1 MKQLRSV
8 KLQAGKARNYLRYTE
23 RLKELQVNYSLSE
36 YAKNQTELKE
46 KESII
51 ERERKRF
58 EKLAAEVARK
68 DDLMSELGR
77 RIIETEN
84 KLNRSDNLLVAVQ
97 SKIEQNLQR
106 IGFLQVR
113 VSELQQRKE
122 SADERINTLREQEK
136 TFKTDSD
143 HMRQE
148 LVECEETFEEKS
160 RAAEQ
165 IQKDVQAIKA
175 ECASL
180 EANLEDEKSGV
191 IDIVR
196 RTAQLHNEIQSISVY
211 RDSLSS
217 QKDRLSGRAAHGRAE
232 LEKLLTEKAQHKARL
247 DDIEKVLSDL
257 TQKLKSKRKE
267 TEDVNNQLSV
277 DNRRL
282 AASREAR
289 STLSGELAILTDMEV
304 RREGLTSAVKS
315 ILQNRSEKDGGLDYI
330 EGVMADIVTADFEYA
345 NAVEA
350 ALEGQTDALVVNSTR
365 SLLADTGVKGTI
377 SKLDGRVNFICIDRI
392 EPFVDKKDL
401 SGFADV
407 KGRLVEFV
415 KYDSKYAPL
424 MWKLLGKT
432 IVVDSIDAAIELGGK
447 SGSEYK
453 FVTLKGEFYT
463 GDGSIKLG
471 PLGKTTGLISRKSR
485 VQQLEQTIAN
495 VTSEIETLEE
505 QIEKHKQGSLHLSN
519 LCKELRTAIYE
530 ANTEEMQVNS
540 KLSGLEQN
548 TKRLRQEQP
557 LIASEIDQLE
567 AEIAQSVQK
576 EYDSKQKLQELE
588 AVNSQRTERIE
599 ELEEKYTEKKGLLE
613 KETGRL
619 TDLKIALGQITE
631 QRKGLKQTI
640 EHLSNQIQA
649 ARTTTDSVLTEIKT
663 CSEQL
668 AKSGSDIL
676 KSEAAVSELYVE
688 KEKTQEG
695 TDKLHREVEA
705 LIEKQKQTEQLVRQK
720 RAEKSE
726 MEAAI
731 GELKIEA
738 GQLKVKGQSLVERVQ
753 EELQIDLVAAY
764 EDYRQGDVDWDGIR
778 EEIIELRGK
787 IERLGNVNLDAIEEQ
802 ESLEQ
807 RYEFLSKQVEDLN
820 VSQAQLQQLI
830 NRLNKQSREKF
841 RETFE
846 EVKVHFQQVFRR
858 LFGGGKADIFLEE
871 AEDILEAGVEI
882 MARPPGKQ
890 TRSISLLSGG
900 EKSLT
905 AIALL
910 FAIFKTKPSPFCFL
924 DEIDAALDEANNERF
939 NMMVQEFQKDSQFII
954 ITHAKR
960 TMSIADVLFGITMQ
974 TKGVSKKISVRFDRV
989 DEEEETAAVA

>member
-1 MKQLRSV
+1 
-8 KLQAGKARNYLRYTE
+8 
-23 RLKELQVNYSLSE
+23 
-36 YAKNQTELKE
+36 
-46 KESII
+46 
-51 ERERKRF
+51 
-58 EKLAAEVARK
+58 
-68 DDLMSELGR
+68 
-77 RIIETEN
+77 
-84 KLNRSDNLLVAVQ
+84 
-97 SKIEQNLQR
+97 
-106 IGFLQVR
+106 
-113 VSELQQRKE
+113 
-122 SADERINTLREQEK
+122 
-136 TFKTDSD
+136 
-143 HMRQE
+143 
-148 LVECEETFEEKS
+148 
-160 RAAEQ
+160 
-165 IQKDVQAIKA
+165 
-175 ECASL
+175 
-180 EANLEDEKSGV
+180 GV

-365 SLLADTGVKGTI
+365 SLLVDTGVKGTI

-764 EDYRQGDVDWDGIR
+764 EDYRQGR
-778 EEIIELRGK
+778 AGK
-787 IERLGNVNLDAIEEQ
+787 
-802 ESLEQ
+802 
-807 RYEFLSKQVEDLN
+807 
-820 VSQAQLQQLI
+820 
-830 NRLNKQSREKF
+830 
-841 RETFE
+841 
-846 EVKVHFQQVFRR
+846 
-858 LFGGGKADIFLEE
+858 
-871 AEDILEAGVEI
+871 
-882 MARPPGKQ
+882 P
-890 TRSISLLSGG
+890 
-900 EKSLT
+900 
-905 AIALL
+905 
-910 FAIFKTKPSPFCFL
+910 
-924 DEIDAALDEANNERF
+924 
-939 NMMVQEFQKDSQFII
+939 
-954 ITHAKR
+954 
-960 TMSIADVLFGITMQ
+960 
-974 TKGVSKKISVRFDRV
+974 
-989 DEEEETAAVA
+989 